1 MSKIVRRTREEV
13 LRLWVDALRSGKYR
27 QTEGGLRDAQGYCCL
42 GVLCDLARKD
52 GGPSWRVNIF
62 GLREYMG
69 SDALLPSPVA
79 EFVGLTESQQVQISK
94 RNDSGETFRQIADY
108 IEATYLRA

>member
-27 QTEGGLRDAQGYCCL
+27 QTEGTLRDEKGYCCL

-52 GGPSWRVNIF
+52 GGPNWHRNYGEWHCMEES
-62 GLREYMG
+62 G
-69 SDALLPSPVA
+69 LLPA
-79 EFVGLTESQQVQISK
+79 QIAAFMGLNKKQQDLIALKNDKGESFK
-94 RNDSGETFRQIADY
+94 QIADY
-108 IEATYLRA
+108 IEETYLHA